1 MAMIYSE
8 VPCAVAGTFTTNIV
22 KAAPVKW
29 DQHVVYDSKKA
40 QAVIVN
46 AGIANACTGEEG
58 MGYCK
63 ATAEKVNKLL
73 QIPTDE
79 VLVASTGVIGMQL
92 PIDRICAGVETMVPQ
107 LNGDIESGH
116 NAALAIMTTDTHEK
130 EVAVEIE
137 LSGKTVTIGGMC
149 KGSGMIHPNMCTMLS
164 FVTTDA
170 AISQELLLEALKAD
184 VEDTYNMISVDGD
197 TSTNDTCLLLAN
209 GMAENTKITEKNA
222 DYETFTKALRFV
234 NETLAKQMAGDG
246 EGATA
251 LFEVKVIGAETK
263 EQAKIGYVAAYPYAE
278 VISGYTAFLLGV
290 RSVVPDAVMTVR
302 YTNKWND
309 YRTEKKYAKDL
320 IDEGCVIIS
329 QHSDT
334 AGPATACEETAAGTP
349 VYLVS
354 YNQSME
360 DVAPTTYL
368 TGCKINWEPYMMGA
382 VDAVLNDRVIEKSIK
397 GTVNGN
403 DIGAGFEEDW
413 VQMLELN
420 EITAADGTVEKMQ
433 KVIRQFEQGKLD
445 VFRGDYVGADPDDP
459 DDTYDLNQGY
469 TENEFASAPSFH
481 YVLKDVIR
489 IEE

>member
-1 MAMIYSE
+1 MKRIYIITISSALFVILAAFGLHLLTQDDSE
-8 VPCAVAGTFTTNIV
+8 QRNITV
-22 KAAPVKW
+22 GF
-29 DQHVVYDSKKA
+29 VY
-40 QAVIVN
+40 V
-46 AGIANACTGEEG
+46 
-58 MGYCK
+58 
-63 ATAEKVNKLL
+63 
-73 QIPTDE
+73 
-79 VLVASTGVIGMQL
+79 
-92 PIDRICAGVETMVPQ
+92 
-107 LNGDIESGH
+107 
-116 NAALAIMTTDTHEK
+116 
-130 EVAVEIE
+130 
-137 LSGKTVTIGGMC
+137 
-149 KGSGMIHPNMCTMLS
+149 
-164 FVTTDA
+164 
-170 AISQELLLEALKAD
+170 
-184 VEDTYNMISVDGD
+184 GD
-197 TSTNDTCLLLAN
+197 TSTAYTGNFVKAQKAVEKKYGSRVRTIARFN
-209 GMAENTKITEKNA
+209 VTEGSEDGILEDLVEA
-222 DYETFTKALRFV
+222 GCDIIFTTSYGFGEK
-234 NETLAKQMAGDG
+234 AKQWAEKYPKVQFCQSTCSNANEEPKLSNYHTYMGAIYQGRYISGVAAGMKLKQLID
-246 EGATA
+246 EKTITA
-251 LFEVKVIGAETK
+251 DEAKV
-263 EQAKIGYVAAYPYAE
+263 GYVGAYPYAE

-309 YRTEKKYAKDL
+309 YRTEKQYAKDL

-420 EITAADGTVEKMQ
+420 EITAADGTAEKMQ
-433 KVIRQFEQGKLD
+433 EVIRQFKQGKLD

>member
-1 MAMIYSE
+1 MGNNDIKEKIKKTLSYTAKRDCIITLIT
-8 VPCAVAGTFTTNIV
+8 CIV
-22 KAAPVKW
+22 V
-29 DQHVVYDSKKA
+29 S
-40 QAVIVN
+40 I
-46 AGIANACTGEEG
+46 
-58 MGYCK
+58 
-63 ATAEKVNKLL
+63 
-73 QIPTDE
+73 
-79 VLVASTGVIGMQL
+79 
-92 PIDRICAGVETMVPQ
+92 
-107 LNGDIESGH
+107 
-116 NAALAIMTTDTHEK
+116 
-130 EVAVEIE
+130 
-137 LSGKTVTIGGMC
+137 
-149 KGSGMIHPNMCTMLS
+149 
-164 FVTTDA
+164 
-170 AISQELLLEALKAD
+170 
-184 VEDTYNMISVDGD
+184 
-197 TSTNDTCLLLAN
+197 
-209 GMAENTKITEKNA
+209 
-222 DYETFTKALRFV
+222 
-234 NETLAKQMAGDG
+234 
-246 EGATA
+246 
-251 LFEVKVIGAETK
+251 VIGAFIVYLRRDEDKTIKVGVVYVGDASTMYTNNFIEALSDIEQEYNGKVEIVSMYNVAEGTERDYLERLVSDGCNMIFSTSYNYGVTTK
-263 EQAKIGYVAAYPYAE
+263 ELAQKYPEVQFCMATCSNANEEPYLKNYHTFMGKIYQGRYTAGVAAGMKMKELIKEGVITEQQAKIGYVAAYPYAE

-309 YRTEKKYAKDL
+309 YRTEKKYAKGL

>member
-1 MAMIYSE
+1 M
-8 VPCAVAGTFTTNIV
+8 
-22 KAAPVKW
+22 
-29 DQHVVYDSKKA
+29 
-40 QAVIVN
+40 
-46 AGIANACTGEEG
+46 
-58 MGYCK
+58 
-63 ATAEKVNKLL
+63 
-73 QIPTDE
+73 
-79 VLVASTGVIGMQL
+79 
-92 PIDRICAGVETMVPQ
+92 
-107 LNGDIESGH
+107 
-116 NAALAIMTTDTHEK
+116 
-130 EVAVEIE
+130 
-137 LSGKTVTIGGMC
+137 
-149 KGSGMIHPNMCTMLS
+149 
-164 FVTTDA
+164 
-170 AISQELLLEALKAD
+170 
-184 VEDTYNMISVDGD
+184 
-197 TSTNDTCLLLAN
+197 
-209 GMAENTKITEKNA
+209 
-222 DYETFTKALRFV
+222 
-234 NETLAKQMAGDG
+234 
-246 EGATA
+246 
-251 LFEVKVIGAETK
+251 
-263 EQAKIGYVAAYPYAE
+263 
-278 VISGYTAFLLGV
+278 
-290 RSVVPDAVMTVR
+290 
-302 YTNKWND
+302 
-309 YRTEKKYAKDL
+309 
-320 IDEGCVIIS
+320 IIS

-489 IEE
+489 IGE

>member
-1 MAMIYSE
+1 MAKKRKCG
-8 VPCAVAGTFTTNIV
+8 VLL
-22 KAAPVKW
+22 PVSSLPSKYGIGCF
-29 DQHVVYDSKKA
+29 DKKA
-40 QAVIVN
+40 YEFVDALKE
-46 AGIANACTGEEG
+46 AGQSYWQILPLGPTSYGDSPYQSFSTFAGNPYFISLEELI
-58 MGYCK
+58 K
-63 ATAEKVNKLL
+63 E
-73 QIPTDE
+73 
-79 VLVASTGVIGMQL
+79 GVI
-92 PIDRICAGVETMVPQ
+92 
-107 LNGDIESGH
+107 
-116 NAALAIMTTDTHEK
+116 
-130 EVAVEIE
+130 
-137 LSGKTVTIGGMC
+137 
-149 KGSGMIHPNMCTMLS
+149 
-164 FVTTDA
+164 
-170 AISQELLLEALKAD
+170 
-184 VEDTYNMISVDGD
+184 
-197 TSTNDTCLLLAN
+197 
-209 GMAENTKITEKNA
+209 TE
-222 DYETFTKALRFV
+222 
-234 NETLAKQMAGDG
+234 Q
-246 EGATA
+246 
-251 LFEVKVIGAETK
+251 
-263 EQAKIGYVAAYPYAE
+263 QAKIGYVAAYPYAE
-278 VISGYTAFLLGV
+278 VISGYPAFLLGV

-309 YRTEKKYAKDL
+309 YRTEKKYAKGL

-420 EITAADGTVEKMQ
+420 EITAADGTAEKMQ
-433 KVIRQFEQGKLD
+433 KVIQQFEQGKLD

>member
-1 MAMIYSE
+1 MANKE
-8 VPCAVAGTFTTNIV
+8 VDDWFGEQIKEKSKGRNHDLSVAEYKVAQETKHLTQLQKQVEESDRAV
-22 KAAPVKW
+22 KANKAVEKEYT
-29 DQHVVYDSKKA
+29 DKKEKLETDISYLESMRRITESLSEMDSRESKHISKELDEKRTELQSVNEELASAIEKA
-40 QAVIVN
+40 
-46 AGIANACTGEEG
+46 ED
-58 MGYCK
+58 
-63 ATAEKVNKLL
+63 ATKLL
-73 QIPTDE
+73 
-79 VLVASTGVIGMQL
+79 
-92 PIDRICAGVETMVPQ
+92 DRV
-107 LNGDIESGH
+107 
-116 NAALAIMTTDTHEK
+116 K
-130 EVAVEIE
+130 
-137 LSGKTVTIGGMC
+137 
-149 KGSGMIHPNMCTMLS
+149 S
-164 FVTTDA
+164 FVSSFRLFAPTIEEYDNQVEADKTIEA
-170 AISQELLLEALKAD
+170 GNSFHGILNELGKLLEAFKELIKEG
-184 VEDTYNMISVDGD
+184 V
-197 TSTNDTCLLLAN
+197 
-209 GMAENTKITEKNA
+209 ITE
-222 DYETFTKALRFV
+222 
-234 NETLAKQMAGDG
+234 Q
-246 EGATA
+246 
-251 LFEVKVIGAETK
+251 
-263 EQAKIGYVAAYPYAE
+263 QAKIGYVAAYPYAE

-290 RSVVPDAVMTVR
+290 RSVVPEAVMTVR

-334 AGPATACEETAAGTP
+334 AGPATACEETAAGIP

-403 DIGAGFEEDW
+403 DIGAGFEEGW

-469 TENEFASAPSFH
+469 TENEFASAPSSH

>member
-1 MAMIYSE
+1 MGKIYQGRYT
-8 VPCAVAGTFTTNIV
+8 AGVA
-22 KAAPVKW
+22 
-29 DQHVVYDSKKA
+29 
-40 QAVIVN
+40 
-46 AGIANACTGEEG
+46 AGMKMKELIKE
-58 MGYCK
+58 
-63 ATAEKVNKLL
+63 
-73 QIPTDE
+73 
-79 VLVASTGVIGMQL
+79 GVI
-92 PIDRICAGVETMVPQ
+92 
-107 LNGDIESGH
+107 
-116 NAALAIMTTDTHEK
+116 
-130 EVAVEIE
+130 
-137 LSGKTVTIGGMC
+137 
-149 KGSGMIHPNMCTMLS
+149 
-164 FVTTDA
+164 
-170 AISQELLLEALKAD
+170 
-184 VEDTYNMISVDGD
+184 
-197 TSTNDTCLLLAN
+197 
-209 GMAENTKITEKNA
+209 TE
-222 DYETFTKALRFV
+222 
-234 NETLAKQMAGDG
+234 Q
-246 EGATA
+246 
-251 LFEVKVIGAETK
+251 
-263 EQAKIGYVAAYPYAE
+263 QAKIGYVAAYPYAE

-368 TGCKINWEPYMMGA
+368 TGCKINWKPYMMGA

-420 EITAADGTVEKMQ
+420 EITAADGTAEKMQ

-459 DDTYDLNQGY
+459 DDTCDLNQGY